1 MRKLDCPIT
10 RLHPCII
17 SALSRYLNVIH
28 GVKMPPNQQWHCN
41 LVLTVLVVCQYS
53 SAFFIVIMTFERFYS
68 IIKPHKSVSF
78 NTVKR
83 AKITIV
89 CIVIFSSIY
98 NIPDL
103 FYTLST
109 GRVCFML
116 AKYQT
121 TIFRNVYY
129 WLRVIISF
137 IVPFFSLLVMN
148 SYIIHTL
155 RLRSTIFKSESQGQ
169 GQSQG
174 HKFQSVNYDK

>member
-1 MRKLDCPIT
+1 
-10 RLHPCII
+10 
-17 SALSRYLNVIH
+17 
-28 GVKMPPNQQWHCN
+28 MPPNQQWHCN
-41 LVLTVLVVCQYS
+41 LVLTVLVVRQFCS
-53 SAFFIVIMTFERFYS
+53 TFFIVIMTFERFYS
-68 IIKPHKSVSF
+68 IIKPHKAASF

-89 CIVIFSSIY
+89 CIVIFSSFY

-103 FYTLST
+103 FYT
-109 GRVCFML
+109 GRVCFVL

-148 SYIIHTL
+148 SYIIHIL
-155 RLRSTIFKSESQGQ
+155 RHRSVIFKSKVKVKVKVTNPNLSIMINKYILHYYWLHLPFLSYFHLCIYLG
-169 GQSQG
+169 
-174 HKFQSVNYDK
+174 